1 MADFKAS
8 PSIGDE
14 ITKGRNRYKF
24 NGVGWTSV
32 HRNTYREGT
41 LITTKASWIYKLI
54 ADQTVITGNDLA
66 GNTLSYDT
74 SAEMEVF
81 FNGIKIKEGASEDYV
96 LTSSG
101 TITLVS
107 GGKLNDEVEIS
118 QRAKFADT
126 DVYTKAEVDAKL
138 GTVSD
143 TDLTDYYMG
152 NL

>member
-1 MADFKAS
+1 MADFKVS
-8 PSIGDE
+8 PSVGDE
-14 ITKGRNRYKF
+14 IAKGRNRYKF

-32 HRNTYREGT
+32 DRDTYREGT
-41 LITTKASWIYKLI
+41 LITTKASWTYKLI
-54 ADQTVITGNDLA
+54 ADQTIITGNDLA
-66 GNTLSYDT
+66 SNALSYD
-74 SAEMEVF
+74 SNAEIEVF
-81 FNGIKIKEGASEDYV
+81 YNGIKIKESASEDYV

-118 QRAKFADT
+118 QRTKFSDT
-126 DVYTKAEVDAKL
+126 NIYTKAEVDAKL